1 MLDLE
6 RHDLGISIGNAYT
19 GCPTCADD
27 IVLLTSNQ
35 IELQEMLHAVDG
47 YSKDHQ
53 FKLHPTKSKTI
64 LKTSSKKGYYE
75 QATLQNDLRFG
86 EDTMKL
92 QTETVHLGLIR
103 TSNETK
109 INIEER
115 ISLDR
120 RTLYSLI
127 KSGVHGTNAW
137 AQLPRTSYTRSIKYM
152 SFQGFYMGW
161 KPCICLKKTWSC
173 LQISILIRSKDCK
186 HYQIEQQLQQYIFC
200 WEPPQY

>member
-1 MLDLE
+1 LFDLE
-6 RHDLGISIGNAYT
+6 RHDLGISIGNTYT

-35 IELQEMLHAVDG
+35 IELQLQEMLHAVDG

-64 LKTSSKKGYYE
+64 LKTSSKNGYYE

-127 KSGVHGTNAW
+127 KSGVHGTNG
-137 AQLPRTSYTRSIKYM
+137 LNFLEHHTRSIKYM
-152 SFQGFYMGW
+152 SFQGFYMGGN
-161 KPCICLKKTWSC
+161 PA
-173 LQISILIRSKDCK
+173 
-186 HYQIEQQLQQYIFC
+186 FA
-200 WEPPQY
+200 

>member
-6 RHDLGISIGNAYT
+6 RHDLGISIRNAYT

-27 IVLLTSNQ
+27 IVLLASNQ
-35 IELQEMLHAVDG
+35 IELHEMLHAVDG

-53 FKLHPTKSKTI
+53 FKIHLTKSKTI
-64 LKTSSKKGYYE
+64 LKPSSKKGYYE
-75 QATLQNDLRFG
+75 QAALQNDLRLG

-103 TSNETK
+103 TTSNETK

-115 ISLDR
+115 ISLAR

-127 KSGVHGTNAW
+127 KSGVHGTNG
-137 AQLPRTSYTRSIKYM
+137 LNPRTSYKIYQVYVIPRLLY
-152 SFQGFYMGW
+152 GLENLHL
-161 KPCICLKKTWSC
+161 LKKDLELLTNFHLNTIKR
-173 LQISILIRSKDCK
+173 LQALPNRTATAAV
-186 HYQIEQQLQQYIFC
+186 YLLL
-200 WEPPQY
+200 

>member
-1 MLDLE
+1 MSSA
-6 RHDLGISIGNAYT
+6 HVGQPVYVFPI
-19 GCPTCADD
+19 D
-27 IVLLTSNQ
+27 IPRSCLSRS
-35 IELQEMLHAVDG
+35 
-47 YSKDHQ
+47 SKSS
-53 FKLHPTKSKTI
+53 KGKTI

-120 RTLYSLI
+120 RTL
-127 KSGVHGTNAW
+127 
-137 AQLPRTSYTRSIKYM
+137 
-152 SFQGFYMGW
+152 F
-161 KPCICLKKTWSC
+161 
-173 LQISILIRSKDCK
+173 
-186 HYQIEQQLQQYIFC
+186 
-200 WEPPQY
+200 

>member
-1 MLDLE
+1 MKIE
-6 RHDLGISIGNAYT
+6 F
-19 GCPTCADD
+19 D
-27 IVLLTSNQ
+27 IFNREFFRTLTFSLKFQKN
-35 IELQEMLHAVDG
+35 AVDG

-127 KSGVHGTNAW
+127 KCGVHGTNAW

-152 SFQGFYMGW
+152 SFIPRLLYGLETLHL
-161 KPCICLKKTWSC
+161 LKKDLELLTNFHLNTIKR
-173 LQISILIRSKDCK
+173 LQALPNRTATAAVYLLLGATPILA
-186 HYQIEQQLQQYIFC
+186 
-200 WEPPQY
+200 